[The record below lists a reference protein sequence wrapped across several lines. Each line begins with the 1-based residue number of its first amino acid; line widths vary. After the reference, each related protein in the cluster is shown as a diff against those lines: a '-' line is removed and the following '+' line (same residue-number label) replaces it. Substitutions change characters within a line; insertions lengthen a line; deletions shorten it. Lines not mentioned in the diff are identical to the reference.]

1 MAKGKECPQC
11 KEQTYHDS
19 GNYHRC
25 SKCRCIGWEHN
36 RLTKA
41 DGPGPGNTCP
51 HCGNMTLHQIRRS
64 APRIHRCSICGYV
77 TVYAPALRILP
88 RPGHMI
94 KR

>member
-11 KEQTYHDS
+11 KEQTYHDN
-19 GNYHRC
+19 GNYYRC

-41 DGPGPGNTCP
+41 ERAGPGNRCP
-51 HCGNMTLHQIRRS
+51 HCGNMTLHQIRRVN
-64 APRIHRCSICGYV
+64 PCIHRCSICSYV
-77 TVYAPALRILP
+77 TVSALVLRTATRIA
-88 RPGHMI
+88 